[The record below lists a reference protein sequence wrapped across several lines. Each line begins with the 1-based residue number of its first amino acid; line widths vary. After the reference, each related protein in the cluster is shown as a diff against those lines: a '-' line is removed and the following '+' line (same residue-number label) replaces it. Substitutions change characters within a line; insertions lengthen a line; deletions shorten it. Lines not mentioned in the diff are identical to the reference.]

1 MGGWSFMT
9 PTGFVVGLK
18 SIWIYGAMAMTM
30 LAVQW
35 ANVAGEEARQ
45 VLNEI
50 DFSMYNEWNTYKLSY
65 SLNLDKG

>member
-1 MGGWSFMT
+1 MT

-35 ANVAGEEARQ
+35 ANVAGEEARH
-45 VLNEI
+45 VLSDI
-50 DFSMYNEWNTYKLSY
+50 DFTRLQRFNNFKNSCTLK
-65 SLNLDKG
+65 